1 MPKLMRRKVRASGC
15 PRMSSTLLEPFVISL
30 HLFWL
35 CRGFRSLT
43 APAPPE
49 RTFHCSSS
57 KPCSPPYI
65 SFKVRST
72 FRCVSPPPL
81 RPPLLIFFF
90 FFFFSREKFNIIFFF
105 FF

>member
-72 FRCVSPPPL
+72 FRCVSPPP
-81 RPPLLIFFF
+81 RRAPFFFFIFFF
-90 FFFFSREKFNIIFFF
+90 FLVLNKLFLLFFF
-105 FF
+105 